1 MPEPGPE
8 TKPKTNPGTSPGTT
22 PGITQD
28 TLLGGRVTIFQP
40 AAGYR
45 AAIDPVLLAAAVPAA
60 AGETVLDVGS
70 GTGAAA
76 LALAAR
82 LDGVRVTGL
91 EAAPD
96 LVRLAETGAEE
107 SGLAGRVLFIQGDL
121 LSPPG
126 PMVPGGFDH
135 VMANP
140 PYLAQGSGNPP
151 PDAAKRRA
159 TVEGDAKLGDWLRFV
174 LAMVRDGGTVT
185 VIHRYDRLD
194 EVTAGL
200 QEGAGGMVVFPLWHK
215 ESGGEAKRVIVQA
228 RKGAAEEARTGEAR
242 TGTKKQEART
252 GEARTGTKKQEARTG
267 EARTGTKKQEART
280 ADGLVLHDEGGGYT
294 PDAEAVLRDAGAL
307 TL

>member
-1 MPEPGPE
+1 MPDPGPE
-8 TKPKTNPGTSPGTT
+8 TGPETNPGTS
-22 PGITQD
+22 QD

-70 GTGAAA
+70 GTGAAV
-76 LALAAR
+76 LSLAAR
-82 LDGVRVTGL
+82 LAGVRVTGL
-91 EAAPD
+91 ETAPD
-96 LVRLAETGAEE
+96 LIRLAETGAEE
-107 SGLAGRVLFIQGDL
+107 SGLAGRVLFIEGNL

-126 PMVPGGFDH
+126 GMVPGGFDH

-140 PYLAQGSGNPP
+140 PYLAEGRGNPP

-159 TVEGDAKLGDWLRFV
+159 TVEGDAKLGDWLRFA
-174 LAMVRDGGTVT
+174 LEMVRDGGTVT

-200 QEGAGGMVVFPLWHK
+200 KEGAGGMVVFPLWQK
-215 ESGGEAKRVIVQA
+215 ERGGEAKRVIVQA
-228 RKGAAEEARTGEAR
+228 RKGAVEEARRAS
-242 TGTKKQEART
+242 
-252 GEARTGTKKQEARTG
+252 
-267 EARTGTKKQEART
+267 
-280 ADGLVLHDEGGGYT
+280 GLVLHDEGGGYT
-294 PDAEAVLRDAGAL
+294 PDAEAVLRGAGAL